1 MVELAYQRD
10 KDAEHD
16 KELARQRAKD
26 AEHDSILA
34 ELSASVK
41 SHMSVPVWLK
51 VIVFL
56 NLALS
61 ATAIGMI
68 LLK

>member
-1 MVELAYQRD
+1 MAELAHQRD

-16 KELARQRAKD
+16 KELARQREKD

-34 ELSASVK
+34 ELSAIVK
-41 SHMSVPVWLK
+41 SSACVPVWLK
-51 VIVFL
+51 VVVFL